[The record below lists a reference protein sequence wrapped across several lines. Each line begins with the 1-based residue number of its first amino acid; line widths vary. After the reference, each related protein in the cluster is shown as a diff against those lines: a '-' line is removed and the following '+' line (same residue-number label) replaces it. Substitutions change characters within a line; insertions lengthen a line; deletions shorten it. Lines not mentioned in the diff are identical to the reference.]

1 MATLQVKT
9 QFKPDFTGEL
19 ITAKATAPIG
29 SGDNRLLPY
38 DMLLGAL
45 ASCLYST
52 FLDIAVK
59 KRISFD
65 SVEIDVTGEKRTEV
79 PTTLKWVK
87 VHMLVTGAEK
97 EKGLIQAAELASQYC
112 SIYQTLSHVAEMSF
126 TVAFK

>member
-1 MATLQVKT
+1 MAILQVNT

-19 ITAKATAPIG
+19 FTQKAVAPIG

-59 KRISFD
+59 KRIGFS
-65 SVEIDVTGEKRTEV
+65 SVDIEVTGEKRTEV

-87 VHMLVTGAEK
+87 VRMQVSGAEK
-97 EKGLIQAAELASQYC
+97 EKGLLQAADLAAQYC
-112 SIYQTLSHVAEMSF
+112 SIYQTLSHVADMSL
-126 TVAFK
+126 TVEFK